1 MLILHTSDW
10 HLGNRLMDHNRLA
23 EHRAFFRWLLE
34 LTRERRPD
42 LLLVSGD
49 LFDSSTPGDR
59 AQELLCDFLS
69 RADACGC
76 GRVVL
81 TAGNHDGVSTLRKIR
96 PLLQR
101 YHADL
106 ITDLGPENAGDCR
119 ITLQD
124 GEGKPCATL
133 YAVPYLRPADVA
145 LAVPADAPRD
155 ERESAYTRGIA
166 ALYARLA
173 EDARE
178 QKRAHGGPAI
188 AMGHLSLIGARSTS
202 STRQLIGTLEGVGC
216 DIFDP
221 VFDYVALGH
230 YHAPSSFE
238 EGRIAYSG
246 SPLALSVD
254 EGEEPRRVLLVQL
267 DEEGVKELQPVEVP
281 RFALHVRLE
290 ADGVQQLEELPAQLA
305 ARVEEARRGGAEEP
319 ELYLQ
324 VDYGGGDLTLHELRE
339 RLDAMQAQAGITAY
353 RARLRRDA
361 AAAALDPHEEPLP
374 LSRFTPEDLLLRR
387 LRERQDGGAD
397 LSEER
402 RERILALFRRSLDA
416 VLAAE
421 GSTEQGSP
429 ADTAS
434 EASESSGASAAGA
447 EDELPG
453 KSPAKGSPPSSAV
466 DAGEEDADEAALR
479 NDG

>member
-34 LTRERRPD
+34 LTRKHQPD

-49 LFDSSTPGDR
+49 IFDSSTPGDR

-69 RADACGC
+69 QADACGC
-76 GRVVL
+76 GRIVL

-96 PLLQR
+96 PLLKR

-106 ITDLGPENAGDCR
+106 ITDLRHENATDCR

-145 LAVPADAPRD
+145 LAVPADAPRE

-173 EDARE
+173 DDARE
-178 QKRAHGGPAI
+178 QKKAHGGPAI
-188 AMGHLSLIGARSTS
+188 AMGHLSLVGARSTS

-238 EGRIAYSG
+238 QGRIAYSG

-254 EGEEPRRVLLVQL
+254 EGEDSRRVLLVRI
-267 DEEGVKELQPVEVP
+267 DEEGVKEVQPVEVP

-290 ADGVQQLEELPAQLA
+290 ANALQQLEELPAQLT
-305 ARVEEARRGGAEEP
+305 ARVEEARAAGAEAP

-324 VDYGGGDLTLHELRE
+324 VDYGGGDLTLHGLRE
-339 RLDAMQAQAGITAY
+339 RLDAIQAQVDITAY

-361 AAAALDPHEEPLP
+361 TAAALAPSEEPLP
-374 LSRFTPEDLLLRR
+374 LSQFTPEELLLRR
-387 LRERQDGGAD
+387 LRERQDDEAGIT
-397 LSEER
+397 EER
-402 RERILALFRRSLDA
+402 RERMLTLFRRSLDA

-421 GSTEQGSP
+421 SGSAEQGAAE
-429 ADTAS
+429 ADAAP
-434 EASESSGASAAGA
+434 EASRAGDGNTLSTQLSAKNQA
-447 EDELPG
+447 EDAREEALP
-453 KSPAKGSPPSSAV
+453 
-466 DAGEEDADEAALR
+466 
-479 NDG
+479 NDC

>member
-106 ITDLGPENAGDCR
+106 ITDLGPENAEDCR

-145 LAVPADAPRD
+145 LAVPADAPRE
-155 ERESAYTRGIA
+155 ERESAYTRGVA

-238 EGRIAYSG
+238 QGRIAYSG

-254 EGEEPRRVLLVQL
+254 EGEEPRRVLLVKL
-267 DEEGVKELQPVEVP
+267 DEEGVKEVQPVEVP

-339 RLDAMQAQAGITAY
+339 RLDAMQAQTGITAY

-374 LSRFTPEDLLLRR
+374 LSQFTPEDLLLRR

-416 VLAAE
+416 VLAA
-421 GSTEQGSP
+421 GGGTEQGSP
-429 ADTAS
+429 ADAAPGAS
-434 EASESSGASAAGA
+434 AASAAGA

-453 KSPAKGSPPSSAV
+453 KSPAKGAAPSSAE
-466 DAGEEDADEAALR
+466 DAEEEDAEEEDLP

>member
-10 HLGNRLMDHNRLA
+10 HLSNRLMDHNRLA

-106 ITDLGPENAGDCR
+106 ITDLGPENAEDCR

-145 LAVPADAPRD
+145 LAVPADAPRE
-155 ERESAYTRGIA
+155 ERESAYTRGVA

-238 EGRIAYSG
+238 QGRIAYSG

-254 EGEEPRRVLLVQL
+254 EGEEPRRVLLVKL
-267 DEEGVKELQPVEVP
+267 DEEGVKEVQPVEVP

-361 AAAALDPHEEPLP
+361 ASAALDPHEEPLP
-374 LSRFTPEDLLLRR
+374 LSQFTPEDLLLRC
-387 LRERQDGGAD
+387 LRERQDGGAGIT
-397 LSEER
+397 EEQR
-402 RERILALFRRSLDA
+402 KRMLALFRRSLDA

-421 GSTEQGSP
+421 GGGAEPGS
-429 ADTAS
+429 AGDAAS
-434 EASESSGASAAGA
+434 EASRAADGDALSA
-447 EDELPG
+447 
-453 KSPAKGSPPSSAV
+453 KSPAKGAAPSSAE
-466 DAGEEDADEAALR
+466 DAEEEDAEEEDLP

>member
-34 LTRERRPD
+34 LTRKHQPD

-49 LFDSSTPGDR
+49 IFDSSTPGDR

-69 RADACGC
+69 QADACGC
-76 GRVVL
+76 GRIVL

-96 PLLQR
+96 PLLKR

-106 ITDLGPENAGDCR
+106 ITDLRHENATDCR

-145 LAVPADAPRD
+145 LAVPADAPRE

-173 EDARE
+173 DDARE
-178 QKRAHGGPAI
+178 QKKAHGGPAI
-188 AMGHLSLIGARSTS
+188 VMGHLSLVGARSTS

-216 DIFDP
+216 GIFDP

-238 EGRIAYSG
+238 QGRIAYSG

-254 EGEEPRRVLLVQL
+254 EGEDSRRVLLVQI
-267 DEEGVKELQPVEVP
+267 DEEGVKEVQPVEVP

-290 ADGVQQLEELPAQLA
+290 ANALQQLEELPAQLT
-305 ARVEEARRGGAEEP
+305 ARVEEARAAGAEAP

-324 VDYGGGDLTLHELRE
+324 VDYGGGDLTLHGLRE
-339 RLDAMQAQAGITAY
+339 RLDAIQAQVGITAY

-361 AAAALDPHEEPLP
+361 TAAALAPSEEPLP
-374 LSRFTPEDLLLRR
+374 LSQFSPEELLLRR
-387 LRERQDGGAD
+387 LRERQDDEAGIT
-397 LSEER
+397 EER
-402 RERILALFRRSLDA
+402 RERMLTLFRRSLDA

-421 GSTEQGSP
+421 SGNAEQGAAE
-429 ADTAS
+429 ADAAP
-434 EASESSGASAAGA
+434 EASRAGDGNTLSTQLSAKNQA
-447 EDELPG
+447 EDAREEALP
-453 KSPAKGSPPSSAV
+453 
-466 DAGEEDADEAALR
+466 
-479 NDG
+479 NDC